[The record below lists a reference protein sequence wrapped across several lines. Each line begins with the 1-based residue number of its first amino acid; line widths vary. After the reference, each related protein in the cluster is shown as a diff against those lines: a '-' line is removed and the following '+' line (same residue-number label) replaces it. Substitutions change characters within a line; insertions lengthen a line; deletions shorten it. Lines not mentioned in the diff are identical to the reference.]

1 MKASSSEGSPVG
13 RTVLAVAHAL
23 QRLDPGSLAD
33 VRRMAAGTAAPA
45 FWRLAAQ
52 HPDTIGRQRT
62 EWIEIIRILAILTPR
77 GAPEDRPALHDPAR
91 RFGAVLCDGGD
102 PTWPGKLRPG
112 EAPRPVFS
120 ERRLAQL
127 LAARGTTRIALLV
140 RAARALARTRR
151 PEAGLDVRDIAW
163 AVLAPANA
171 GRIAEAFYTRLD
183 RAQLAAQEKETA
195 A

>member
-1 MKASSSEGSPVG
+1 MKASPSEGSAVE
-13 RTVLAVAHAL
+13 RTVIAAAHAL
-23 QRLDPGSLAD
+23 RGLDSGPLAE
-33 VRRMAAGTAAPA
+33 VRRMEPDTAAPA

-52 HPDTIGRQRT
+52 HPDTIGRQRA
-62 EWIEIIRILAILTPR
+62 EWIEIIHILSILMPK

-102 PTWPGKLRPG
+102 PTWPGQLHPG
-112 EAPRPVFS
+112 ETPKPVFS

-127 LAARGTTRIALLV
+127 LAARGATRTALLV

-163 AVLAPANA
+163 TVLAPGNA
-171 GRIAEAFYTRLD
+171 ARIAEAFYSRLD
-183 RAQLAAQEKETA
+183 RAEAATHEKETA